1 MKKKKSSKRISLGRD
16 LNRPRWRVCFMGL
29 LLLVLF
35 ASVSFKALEL
45 QVLDRERAFKIA
57 KKQHHGSSKLLP
69 RRGKIL
75 DRNLKEL
82 AVNIDVKSVYVNPK
96 DVSNPVDISKTIS
109 KHIDV
114 SQKTV
119 LSRASSK
126 RSFVWLK
133 RLVDPDVTQ
142 TLEDLDLEGVGFIEE
157 PKRIYPNGHLMGQ
170 VLGFTNIDSN
180 GIEGIEYHFDN
191 LLIGTPRN
199 ITLKRD
205 ARGRRIIQNP
215 DIMQDF
221 DEENTS
227 GHDIVLTIDSQI
239 QHIVERELKEGIEI
253 MNAEKGMAILMSP
266 ETGEVLAMASYPF
279 IDPNSYGKYPEA
291 NRRNLPI
298 WYTYEPGSTM
308 KVFLASSALEEGKA
322 NPDTMFD
329 CELGRRKVGSKV
341 IRDVKPHG
349 TISFTDVV
357 RLSSNIGASKIG
369 ELLGRE
375 RYHSYLK
382 KFGFGEKSGIDLPGE
397 SGGKV
402 LPPKKWGRIELAT
415 ISFGQGIS
423 VTSLQLVTAL
433 SAIANGGY
441 LMEPYIIKK
450 IIGSDGTVIRE
461 KRPEVRARVISYD
474 TSYQMK
480 QIMEKVVEEGTGKR
494 AKINGFSVG
503 GKTGTAQIPDPRYG
517 GYYSDRYIAS
527 FIGFAPVD
535 DPKIAMAVVVEAPR
549 KKTHGGSVAA
559 PIFRQIAEKVL
570 FHMGVSPKNVYAG
583 TKIMPDLSGMSV
595 RDILKWSET
604 QGVKVDVKGSG
615 YVTDQDPSPGDF
627 IQEGMVCSIEL
638 QPKI

>member
-16 LNRPRWRVCFMGL
+16 LSRPRWRVCFVGVL
-29 LLLVLF
+29 LLALF

-45 QVLDRERAFKIA
+45 QVLDRERAFKLA

-75 DRNLKEL
+75 DRSLKEL
-82 AVNIDVKSVYVNPK
+82 AVNVDVKSVYVNPK
-96 DVSNPVDISKTIS
+96 EVKDPVDVSKSISE
-109 KHIDV
+109 HIDV

-133 RLVDPDVTQ
+133 RLVDPDVTD
-142 TLEDLDLEGVGFIEE
+142 TLEEMDLEGVGFIEE
-157 PKRIYPNGHLMGQ
+157 PKRIYPNGHLLGQ

-205 ARGRRIIQNP
+205 AFGRKIIQNP
-215 DIMQDF
+215 DIVQDF
-221 DEENTS
+221 DEENTA

-239 QHIVERELKEGIEI
+239 QHIVERELKEGIEA
-253 MNAEKGMAILMSP
+253 MNAEKGMAILMNP
-266 ETGEVLAMASYPF
+266 ETGEILAMASYPF
-279 IDPNSYGKYPEA
+279 IDPNSYGMYPEA
-291 NRRNLPI
+291 NRRNMPI

-308 KVFLASSALEEGKA
+308 KVFLAASALEENKVS
-322 NPDTMFD
+322 PDSMFD
-329 CELGRRKVGSKV
+329 CELGRRKIGAKV
-341 IRDVKPHG
+341 IKDVKPHG
-349 TISFTDVV
+349 TITFSDVV
-357 RLSSNIGASKIG
+357 RVSSNIGASKIG

-375 RYHSYLK
+375 KYHSYLK
-382 KFGFGEKSGIDLPGE
+382 KFGFGDKTGIDLPGE
-397 SGGKV
+397 SSGRV
-402 LPPKKWGRIELAT
+402 LPYKKWGRIELAT

-441 LMEPYIIKK
+441 LMEPYIIEK
-450 IIGSDGTVIRE
+450 IIGSDGNIIRE
-461 KRPEVRARVISYD
+461 NKPEVRSRVMSYD
-474 TSYQMK
+474 TSYLMK
-480 QIMEKVVEEGTGKR
+480 QIMETVVDEGTGKR
-494 AKINGFSVG
+494 AKIKGFSVG

-527 FIGFAPVD
+527 FVGFTPVE
-535 DPKIAMAVVVEAPR
+535 DPKLTMAVVVEAPR
-549 KKTHGGSVAA
+549 NKTHGGSVAA
-559 PIFRQIAEKVL
+559 PIFKQIAEKVL
-570 FHMGVSPKNVYAG
+570 FHMGVSPKKVYAG

-595 RDILKWSET
+595 RDILKWSESE
-604 QGVKVDVKGSG
+604 GVKVDVKGSG
-615 YVTDQDPSPGDF
+615 YVTNQDPSPGDF
-627 IQEGMVCSIEL
+627 IEEGMVCSIEL

>member
-1 MKKKKSSKRISLGRD
+1 MKKKKSSKRISLGKD
-16 LNRPRWRVCFMGL
+16 LSRPRWRVFLVGL

-35 ASVSFKALEL
+35 GAISYKALEL
-45 QVLDRERAFKIA
+45 QVLDRERAFKLA

-75 DRNLKEL
+75 DRDLKEL
-82 AVNIDVKSVYVNPK
+82 AVNVDVQSVYVNPK
-96 DVSNPVDISKTIS
+96 LVEDPVEVSKAVSDYL
-109 KHIDV
+109 DV

-119 LSRASSK
+119 LSRASSN

-133 RLVDPDVTQ
+133 RLVDPEVTEQ
-142 TLEDLDLEGVGFIEE
+142 MEELDLEGIGFIEE

-170 VLGFTNIDSN
+170 VIGFTNIDSN

-199 ITLKRD
+199 IKLKRD
-205 ARGRRIIQNP
+205 AFGRKIIQNP
-215 DIMQDF
+215 DTVHDF
-221 DEENTS
+221 DEENLS

-239 QHIVERELKEGIEI
+239 QHIVERELEAGIEA
-253 MNAEKGMAILMSP
+253 MNAEKGMVLLMNP
-266 ETGEVLAMASYPF
+266 ETGEILAMASYPF

-308 KVFLASSALEEGKA
+308 KLFLAAAALEERKV
-322 NPDTMFD
+322 NPDSLFD
-329 CELGRRKVGSKV
+329 CELGRRKVGAKV
-341 IRDVKPHG
+341 IKDVKPYG
-349 TISFTDVV
+349 TITFSDVIRV
-357 RLSSNIGASKIG
+357 SSNIGASKVG

-375 RYHSYLK
+375 KYHSYLK
-382 KFGFGEKSGIDLPGE
+382 KFGFGEKTGIDLPGE
-397 SGGKV
+397 SSGKV
-402 LPPKKWGRIELAT
+402 LPHKKWGKIELAT

-433 SAIANGGY
+433 SALANGGF

-461 KRPEVRARVISYD
+461 QKPEVRSRVVSYD
-474 TSYQMK
+474 TTFQMK
-480 QIMEKVVEEGTGKR
+480 EIMERVVEEGTGKK
-494 AKINGFSVG
+494 AKINGFMVG

-527 FIGFAPVD
+527 FIGFAPTE
-535 DPKIAMAVVVEAPR
+535 DPKLAMAVVVEAPR
-549 KKTHGGSVAA
+549 TRTHGGSVAG
-559 PIFRQIAEKVL
+559 PIFKEIAQKVL

-595 RDILKWSET
+595 RDILKWSESE
-604 QGVKVDVKGSG
+604 GVKVDLKGSG
-615 YVTDQDPSPGDF
+615 YVTGQDPSPGDF
-627 IQEGMVCSIEL
+627 IEEGMVCSIEL
-638 QPKI
+638 EPKI

>member
-16 LNRPRWRVCFMGL
+16 LNRPRWRVSIVGVL
-29 LLLVLF
+29 LLALF
-35 ASVSFKALEL
+35 AAISFKALEL

-82 AVNIDVKSVYVNPK
+82 AVNVDVKSVYVNPSEVE
-96 DVSNPVDISKTIS
+96 DPVDISKTVS

-133 RLVDPDVTQ
+133 RLVDPDVAE
-142 TLEDLDLEGVGFIEE
+142 TLEDMELEGVGFIEE
-157 PKRIYPNGHLMGQ
+157 PKRIYPNGHLLGQ

-180 GIEGIEYHFDN
+180 GIEGIEYRFDD

-205 ARGRRIIQNP
+205 AFGRKIIQNP
-215 DIMQDF
+215 DIVQDF
-221 DEENTS
+221 DEENMA

-239 QHIVERELKEGIEI
+239 QHIVERELKEGIEA
-253 MNAEKGMAILMSP
+253 MNAEKGMAVLMNP

-308 KVFLASSALEEGKA
+308 KLFLAASALEENKV
-322 NPDTMFD
+322 NPDSLFD
-329 CELGRRKVGSKV
+329 CEMGRRKVGAKV
-341 IRDVKPHG
+341 IKDVKPYG
-349 TISFTDVV
+349 TITFADVV
-357 RLSSNIGASKIG
+357 RVSSNIGASKIG
-369 ELLGRE
+369 ELLGRDK
-375 RYHSYLK
+375 YHSYLK
-382 KFGFGEKSGIDLPGE
+382 KYGFGDKTGIDLPGE

-402 LPPKKWGRIELAT
+402 LAPKKWGRIELAT

-450 IIGSDGTVIRE
+450 IIGSDGSVIRE
-461 KRPEVRARVISYD
+461 KRPEVRARVMSYD

-480 QIMEKVVEEGTGKR
+480 LIMEQVVEEGTGKKAR
-494 AKINGFSVG
+494 ISGFSVG
-503 GKTGTAQIPDPRYG
+503 GKTGTAQIPDPRNG
-517 GYYSDRYIAS
+517 GYYKDRYIAS
-527 FIGFAPVD
+527 FIGIAPMD
-535 DPKIAMAVVVEAPR
+535 DPRLAMAVVVEAPR
-549 KKTHGGSVAA
+549 NKTHGGSVAA
-559 PIFRQIAEKVL
+559 PIFREIAEKVL

-595 RDILKWSET
+595 RDILKWSE
-604 QGVKVDVKGSG
+604 QEGVKVEVKGSG

-627 IQEGMVCSIEL
+627 IQEGTVCSIEL

>member
-16 LNRPRWRVCFMGL
+16 LSRPRWRVSVVGV

-35 ASVSFKALEL
+35 ASILFKALEL

-82 AVNIDVKSVYVNPK
+82 AVNVDVKSVYVNPRE
-96 DVSNPVDISKTIS
+96 VTNPVDISKEVS

-133 RLVDPDVTQ
+133 RLVDPGVAK
-142 TLEDLDLEGVGFIEE
+142 TLEDMELEGIGFIEE
-157 PKRIYPNGHLMGQ
+157 PKRIYPNGHLLGQ

-180 GIEGIEYHFDN
+180 GIEGIEYRFDD

-205 ARGRRIIQNP
+205 AFGRKIIQNP
-215 DIMQDF
+215 DIVQDF
-221 DEENTS
+221 DEVNTA
-227 GHDIVLTIDSQI
+227 GHDIVLTVDSQI
-239 QHIVERELKEGIEI
+239 QHIVERQLKEGIEA
-253 MNAEKGMAILMSP
+253 MNAEKGMAILMNP

-308 KVFLASSALEEGKA
+308 KLFLAASALEENKV
-322 NPDTMFD
+322 NPDSLFD
-329 CELGRRKVGSKV
+329 CEMGRRKVGAKV
-341 IRDVKPHG
+341 IKDVKPYG
-349 TISFTDVV
+349 TITFADVV
-357 RLSSNIGASKIG
+357 RVSSNIGASKIG
-369 ELLGRE
+369 ELLGRDK
-375 RYHSYLK
+375 YHGYLK
-382 KFGFGEKSGIDLPGE
+382 KFGFGEKTGIDLPGE
-397 SGGKV
+397 SSGKV
-402 LPPKKWGRIELAT
+402 LPPKKWGKIELAT

-450 IIGSDGTVIRE
+450 IIGSDGNVIRE
-461 KRPEVRARVISYD
+461 NRPQVRARVMSYD

-480 QIMEKVVEEGTGKR
+480 LIMEKVVEDGTGKR
-494 AKINGFSVG
+494 ARINGFSVG
-503 GKTGTAQIPDPRYG
+503 GKTGTAQIPDPRNG
-517 GYYSDRYIAS
+517 GYYTDRYIAS
-527 FIGFAPVD
+527 FIGIAPMD
-535 DPKIAMAVVVEAPR
+535 DPRLAMAVVVEAPR
-549 KKTHGGSVAA
+549 NKTHGGSVAA
-559 PIFRQIAEKVL
+559 PIFREIAEKVL
-570 FHMGVSPKNVYAG
+570 FHMGASPKEVYAG
-583 TKIMPDLSGMSV
+583 TKIMPDLRGMSV
-595 RDILKWSET
+595 RDILKWSEAE
-604 QGVKVDVKGSG
+604 GVKVEVKGSG